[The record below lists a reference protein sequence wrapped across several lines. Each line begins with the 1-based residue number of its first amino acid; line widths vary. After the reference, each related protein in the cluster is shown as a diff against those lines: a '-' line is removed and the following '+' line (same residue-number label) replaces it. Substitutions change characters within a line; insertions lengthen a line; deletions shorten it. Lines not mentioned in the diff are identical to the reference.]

1 MPALQSQNSYDDA
14 DYIHIK
20 REPLYVWLSRLVW
33 VILLILLLEYAFKS
47 HVEREPQA
55 TITASALAIFLL
67 VAGVIIEVVRH
78 VESQGDTVLNTI
90 EYDNDLADQGAL
102 PDSLILDS
110 PLDRQPIMTVP
121 TRDKDAFD
129 E

>member
-1 MPALQSQNSYDDA
+1 MPAPQSQNSYDDA

-20 REPLYVWLSRLVW
+20 REPLRVWLGRLIW

-47 HVEREPQA
+47 YQEREPQA
-55 TITASALAIFLL
+55 MITASALATFLL
-67 VAGVIIEVVRH
+67 TAGVIVEVVRH
-78 VESQGDTVLNTI
+78 VESQGDEAILRVG
-90 EYDNDLADQGAL
+90 ENDRERDD
-102 PDSLILDS
+102 P
-110 PLDRQPIMTVP
+110 PLGRQPITTVS